1 MGCHLHQLPY
11 KDNKVTHGR
20 FYALIAIGHG
30 NLESAEDKVTPE
42 ITLMGQAS
50 IYLKAW
56 FVL

>member
-11 KDNKVTHGR
+11 TDNKVTHGR

-50 IYLKAW
+50 IYLKA
-56 FVL
+56 